1 MAETSASIRQAA
13 PIDSGLCTPILCS
26 GLAVAFWLRMI
37 PPGTEPMIGGLYFAP
52 PHYLGPLKQS
62 DHMLSRNEFRGMFLL
77 VFTSTI
83 CICSYIIWK
92 GYRRRPQQ
100 GPSHNVRHS
109 SEKEDAT
116 LALREHQPP
125 QSKDDCE
132 YRRLFFKLHNIEEH
146 PEVLTEALDLL
157 IYLLSEA
164 ITIAQ
169 PERREDI
176 FAIEHFTKEQL
187 FSHIHKVNE
196 LVGEEYNRYVEGR
209 GAGEKRLIATNLH
222 QATKVLRNLAPLRL
236 VDGAWLGRIHQAMT
250 PFILRPI
257 TKQAWQVL
265 SEELGDGNL
274 DLNHVYIYN
283 KLLSQVGVHLPAPY
297 ERDFINRSHGMDD
310 KSVWRAAVIQLL
322 ISLFPQEF
330 LPEILGYSLHFEGL
344 NMETMVLSQELQ
356 ELKLDAQYF
365 LLHVSIDNAHS
376 GHAMMA
382 AHTVAEYMSHVTQR
396 ETPAMVT
403 TTWRRIQA
411 GYALSA
417 HQSNGVK
424 RELRVTST
432 PTSIRPP
439 PSGLYDAEIVRI
451 LVAKAAVAHKI
462 HSACRA
468 RIGGKPLAHWL
479 NPEVLKSES
488 RRYQTVQELSNAYPW
503 IIKGRPRQSR
513 LIREVCCGGKMFG
526 AFTVKETKL
535 LEDWILSLGSSP
547 QEAEAYWHFTNR
559 AREGQQHTALLH
571 LAQPH
576 KCDNFLQLDCLPT
589 YNEVNICD
597 RALDL
602 DLSQLNWT
610 KLCSLW
616 FAHLSLLECWVAIP
630 SRAATDIGATVIRIL
645 RAQYSLSCEED
656 GVSGMDELER
666 STPPDL
672 IDIGLEVSRRKGLI
686 PPPTSLSDVMSRWP
700 CPSAERLVRISRH
713 PVQNSEVLFGMTAA
727 FLHLQRAVLHSP
739 ELLCEQS
746 RTVLNGIIDRE
757 MQGLRAGCEL
767 LVGDSTKRWKLSC
780 GYQMAEDMI
789 RQALTKAA

>member
-1 MAETSASIRQAA
+1 MLFKIEFSGVLLLAFAA
-13 PIDSGLCTPILCS
+13 
-26 GLAVAFWLRMI
+26 
-37 PPGTEPMIGGLYFAP
+37 
-52 PHYLGPLKQS
+52 
-62 DHMLSRNEFRGMFLL
+62 
-77 VFTSTI
+77 TI
-83 CICSYIIWK
+83 CICSYIILP

-100 GPSHNVRHS
+100 NPSHNVHDS
-109 SEKEDAT
+109 LGKEDAAP
-116 LALREHQPP
+116 ALRKYQLPK
-125 QSKDDCE
+125 SKDDGK

-146 PEVLTEALDLL
+146 PEVLTEARDLL
-157 IYLLSEA
+157 VSLLSEA

-187 FSHIHKVNE
+187 FSHIHKVHE

-209 GAGEKRLIATNLH
+209 GAGDGRLIATDRH
-222 QATKVLRNLAPLRL
+222 QATRVLTNLAPLKL

-274 DLNHVYIYN
+274 DLNHVYLYN
-283 KLLSQVGVHLPAPY
+283 KLLGEVGVHLPAPHD
-297 ERDFINRSHGMDD
+297 RDFIHHSHGMDNEN
-310 KSVWRAAVIQLL
+310 VWRAAVIQLL

-396 ETPAMVT
+396 EAPAMAT
-403 TTWRRIQA
+403 TTWKRIQA

-417 HQSNGVK
+417 HQSNSVK
-424 RELRVTST
+424 KDLPATWT
-432 PTSIRPP
+432 PISRQVPT
-439 PSGLYDAEIVRI
+439 SGLYDAEVIRV
-451 LVAKAAVAHKI
+451 LVAKAAVAQKI
-462 HSACRA
+462 HGACRA

-479 NPEVLKSES
+479 DPEVLKSGS
-488 RRYQTVQELSNAYPW
+488 RTIQELSNAYPW

-513 LIREVCCGGKMFG
+513 LIREVGRGGKMFG
-526 AFTVKETKL
+526 AFTVKETRL
-535 LEDWILSLGSSP
+535 LEDWILSLGPNP

-559 AREGQQHTALLH
+559 ARESQQHTTPLH
-571 LAQPH
+571 LVQPN
-576 KCDNFLQLDCLPT
+576 KCDNLLQLDCLPR
-589 YNEVNICD
+589 YDDVNICD
-597 RALDL
+597 RVLNL
-602 DLSQLNWT
+602 DLSQPDWT
-610 KLCSLW
+610 KLSSLW

-630 SRAATDIGATVIRIL
+630 SRAATDVGAAVIRIL

-656 GVSGMDELER
+656 GVSGMDEIER
-666 STPPDL
+666 SRAPDL
-672 IDIGLEVSRRKGLI
+672 VAIGLEVSRRKGVI
-686 PPPTSLSDVMSRWP
+686 PLPTSLSDVLARWP
-700 CPSAERLVRISRH
+700 CPSAERLVSISRH
-713 PVQNSEVLFGMTAA
+713 PVQNSEVLLGMTAA
-727 FLHLQRAVLHSP
+727 FLHLQRAVLQSP

-746 RTVLNGIIDRE
+746 RTVLEGIIDRE
-757 MQGLRAGCEL
+757 MQGLRAGCDLIE
-767 LVGDSTKRWKLSC
+767 GDTTKRWRLSR
-780 GYQMAEDMI
+780 GYQMAEEMI
-789 RQALTKAA
+789 TQALTKPA